1 MNPSV
6 YYIMTK
12 CGISENRKNGLTFKK
27 KKVFNVY

>member
-12 CGISENRKNGLTFKK
+12 CGISENRKKGLTFKK
-27 KKVFNVY
+27 KKRGI